1 MLWNETFWVIFTTLW
16 YDTYFLLIDNF
27 CCSSITREISIL
39 KWMHTKRS
47 DRMDA
52 MFCPEKRGYNRSTQN
67 IIENVFSPSHPL
79 LLPQICFYSRRSG
92 YSPRL
97 VGVGQ
102 TIIHWTTASAAA
114 FWQKREH
121 PRGDVGATTITPE
134 KPGPGLTISSSI
146 SHLLPGIRIQL

>member
-1 MLWNETFWVIFTTLW
+1 MRLFELFLQHCDMILTFYSLTIFVALVSRERFLFWNGCIQKGVTEWMR
-16 YDTYFLLIDNF
+16 
-27 CCSSITREISIL
+27 CSAL
-39 KWMHTKRS
+39 KK
-47 DRMDA
+47 
-52 MFCPEKRGYNRSTQN
+52 GYNRSTQN

>member
-1 MLWNETFWVIFTTLW
+1 MRLFELFLQHCDMILTFYSLTIFVALVSRER
-16 YDTYFLLIDNF
+16 FLF
-27 CCSSITREISIL
+27 L

-47 DRMDA
+47 DR